1 MKVQFD
7 IFCLVK
13 IDILMDLDHRKSLCV
28 KLSWGDMDEKEGG
41 GELGLK
47 KQKEEVKGVGQKRLP
62 RISSC
67 KQAGDWSQMRS
78 KSSS

>member
-47 KQKEEVKGVGQKRLP
+47 KQKEEVKGVAANGTWLLISRHYDRL
-62 RISSC
+62 
-67 KQAGDWSQMRS
+67 
-78 KSSS
+78 KSVT